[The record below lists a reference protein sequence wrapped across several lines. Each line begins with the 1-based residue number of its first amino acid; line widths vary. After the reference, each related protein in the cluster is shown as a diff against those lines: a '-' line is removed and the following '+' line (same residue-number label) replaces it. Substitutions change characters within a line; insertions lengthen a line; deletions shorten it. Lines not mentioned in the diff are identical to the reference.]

1 VYAEPDL
8 SSDQRV
14 GDESVEYTVFFDT
27 QEGEKAYNPGSLN
40 EFGQYLIG
48 STWSLR
54 LNALG
59 GVVSVE

>member
-1 VYAEPDL
+1 
-8 SSDQRV
+8 
-14 GDESVEYTVFFDT
+14 VEYTVFFDT
-27 QEGEKAYNPGSLN
+27 QEGEKTYNPGSLS
-40 EFGQYLIG
+40 EFEKYLIG